1 MNQNTQTKCNKDI
14 LRKCSMALYCVSF
27 RNENERGIN
36 VSKKGLVSDKY
47 IDQTVQ
53 RRGKITLAQNR
64 NSRKSV
70 VEIVVVIFLFVK
82 VLCGFVLPELAFL
95 VLDGNFDD
103 SWFVN
108 NASGPLAFFNDAN
121 DPSLVAFLLFNVL
134 KEFSR

>member
-1 MNQNTQTKCNKDI
+1 
-14 LRKCSMALYCVSF
+14 MALYCVSF
-27 RNENERGIN
+27 RNENERGII

-82 VLCGFVLPELAFL
+82 VLWLCFTRARLPC
-95 VLDGNFDD
+95 
-103 SWFVN
+103 
-108 NASGPLAFFNDAN
+108 P
-121 DPSLVAFLLFNVL
+121 
-134 KEFSR
+134 

>member
-1 MNQNTQTKCNKDI
+1 
-14 LRKCSMALYCVSF
+14 MALYCVSF

-121 DPSLVAFLLFNVL
+121 DPSLVALLLFNVL

>member
-27 RNENERGIN
+27 RNENERGII

-70 VEIVVVIFLFVK
+70 VEIVVVIFLFVLK
-82 VLCGFVLPELAFL
+82 FCGFVLPELAFL

-108 NASGPLAFFNDAN
+108 NASGSLAFFNDAN
-121 DPSLVAFLLFNVL
+121 DPSLVALLLFNVL
-134 KEFSR
+134 KEFQR